1 MRDGVIIVLQRGQR
15 FLVGER
21 AAHKPAPGYW
31 TQVAGKVEPGESQ
44 PETVVREAM
53 EEIGCRVAPLQ
64 LLQVLPSANGHFL
77 LHYWRCELLE
87 GEPSICNDELL
98 ELRWVTVEELQQLQ
112 PVFQEDIDL
121 FQQLLREETI
131 DG

>member
-31 TQVAGKVEPGESQ
+31 TQVSGKVEPGESQ
-44 PETVVREAM
+44 PQTVVREAM
-53 EEIGCRVAPLQ
+53 EEIGCRVRPLE
-64 LLQVLPSANGHFL
+64 LLQVLPSANGLFM
-77 LHYWRCELLE
+77 LHYWRSELLE

-98 ELRWVTVEELQQLQ
+98 QLRWVTVAELQLLQ
-112 PVFQEDIDL
+112 PIFQEDIDIFL
-121 FQQLLREETI
+121 QLLQEDTA